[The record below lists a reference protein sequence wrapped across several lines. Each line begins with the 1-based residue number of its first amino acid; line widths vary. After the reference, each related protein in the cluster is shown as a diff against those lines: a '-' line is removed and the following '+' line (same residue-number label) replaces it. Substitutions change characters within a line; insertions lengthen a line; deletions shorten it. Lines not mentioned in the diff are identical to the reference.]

1 MRDVLPELLDW
12 WRSGDDVALATVV
25 GTWRSAPRQRGAAM
39 IVGPDLSV
47 VGSVSGAASSPTS
60 TPSPSRS

>member
-25 GTWRSAPRQRGAAM
+25 ATWRSDPRQRAQ
-39 IVGPDLSV
+39 P
-47 VGSVSGAASSPTS
+47 
-60 TPSPSRS
+60 